1 MTEEGRRTLK
11 VHVDLTFVDLLKS
24 VPQINTKQGWLGPDR
39 RKLMRKTFPQEAD
52 LLSQILDDTD
62 FYEAPASTKYHG
74 AYVGGLFDHS
84 MNVACVLKYLTS
96 IGICSKWEN
105 NRSPVIVGLLHD
117 FTKIGKYNREE
128 DGTFTYNSKAQS
140 YGGHG
145 SDSVIKLLQILP
157 LNQEEV
163 LCIRYHMGAYEKED
177 WDGFDR
183 AIKTYP
189 NVLWTHTA
197 DIYASKVLE
206 V

>member
-1 MTEEGRRTLK
+1 MK
-11 VHVDLTFVDLLKS
+11 ASINLTFIDLLS
-24 VPQINTKQGWLGPDR
+24 GIPAVQTASLSPGDR
-39 RKLMRKTFPQEAD
+39 RKMMVEAFPQEAE
-52 LLSQILDDTD
+52 LLTIILDSTD

-84 MNVACVLKYLTS
+84 MNVACTLKHLTS
-96 IGICSKWEN
+96 IGVCNKWEHS
-105 NRSPVIVGLLHD
+105 RSPVIVGLLHD
-117 FTKIGKYNREE
+117 FTKIGRYNREE
-128 DGTFTYNSKAQS
+128 DGTFTYNSKAQG

-157 LNQEEV
+157 LSQEEV
-163 LCIRYHMGAYEKED
+163 MCIRYHMGAYEKED

-183 AIKTYP
+183 AIRTYP

-197 DIYASKVLE
+197 DMYASKVLE

>member
-1 MTEEGRRTLK
+1 MEVPINLTFTDTLSKIQAVQTLNFSPGRRR
-11 VHVDLTFVDLLKS
+11 S
-24 VPQINTKQGWLGPDR
+24 WMIEA
-39 RKLMRKTFPQEAD
+39 FPQEANQ
-52 LLSQILDDTD
+52 LTTILDKTD

-96 IGICSKWEN
+96 IGVCNKWQDS
-105 NRSPVIVGLLHD
+105 RSPVIVGVLHD
-117 FTKIGKYNREE
+117 FTKLGMYKE
-128 DGTFTYNSKAQS
+128 DEQDLDKFQINPSRVS

-145 SDSVIKLLQILP
+145 SDSLIKILQVLALTP
-157 LNQEEV
+157 EEAI
-163 LCIRYHMGAYEKED
+163 CIRYHMGAYEKED

-183 AIKTYP
+183 AIKAYP

-197 DIYASKVLE
+197 DMYASKVLE

>member
-1 MTEEGRRTLK
+1 MME
-11 VHVDLTFVDLLKS
+11 
-24 VPQINTKQGWLGPDR
+24 
-39 RKLMRKTFPQEAD
+39 TFPQEAD

-62 FYEAPASTKYHG
+62 FYYSPASTKYHG
-74 AYVGGLFDHS
+74 AYIGGLFDHS

-96 IGICSKWEN
+96 IGVCSKWEN
-105 NRSPVIVGLLHD
+105 SRSPVIVGLLHD
-117 FTKIGKYNREE
+117 FTKIGKYNKEE
-128 DGTFTYNSKAQS
+128 DGTFTYNSKAQG

-145 SDSVIKLLQILP
+145 SDSVIKLLQILQ
-157 LNQEEV
+157 LSQEEV

-183 AIKTYP
+183 AIRTYP

-197 DIYASKVLE
+197 DMYASKVLE

>member
-1 MTEEGRRTLK
+1 MK
-11 VHVDLTFVDLLKS
+11 VHGDLTFVDLLKS
-24 VPQINTKQGWLGPDR
+24 VPQTNTKQDWLGSDR
-39 RKLMRKTFPQEAD
+39 RKLMMETFPQEAD

-62 FYEAPASTKYHG
+62 FYYSPASTKYHG
-74 AYVGGLFDHS
+74 AYIGGLFDHS

-96 IGICSKWEN
+96 IGVCSKWEN
-105 NRSPVIVGLLHD
+105 SRSPVIVGLLHD

-128 DGTFTYNSKAQS
+128 DGTFTYNSKAQG

-157 LNQEEV
+157 LSQEEV

-183 AIKTYP
+183 AIRTYP

-197 DIYASKVLE
+197 DMYASKVLE

>member
-1 MTEEGRRTLK
+1 MK
-11 VHVDLTFVDLLKS
+11 APIDLTFTDTLSKIPPVKTLDFS
-24 VPQINTKQGWLGPDR
+24 PQER
-39 RKLMRKTFPQEAD
+39 RNFMIETFPQEAD
-52 LLSQILDDTD
+52 QLTTILDKTD
-62 FYEAPASTKYHG
+62 FYEAPASTRYHG

-84 MNVACVLKYLTS
+84 MNVARVLKHLTS
-96 IGICSKWEN
+96 IGVCNKWEN

-117 FTKIGKYNREE
+117 FTKLGMYKE
-128 DGTFTYNSKAQS
+128 DEHDLDKFQVNPFRVS

-145 SDSVIKLLQILP
+145 SDSLIKILQVLALTP
-157 LNQEEV
+157 EEV
-163 LCIRYHMGAYEKED
+163 MCIRYHMGAYEKED

-197 DIYASKVLE
+197 DMYASKVLE

>member
-1 MTEEGRRTLK
+1 MK
-11 VHVDLTFVDLLKS
+11 VHGDLTFVDLLKS
-24 VPQINTKQGWLGPDR
+24 VPQTNTKQDWLGSDR
-39 RKLMRKTFPQEAD
+39 RKLMMETFPQEAD

-62 FYEAPASTKYHG
+62 FYYSPASTKYHG
-74 AYVGGLFDHS
+74 AYIGGLFDHS

-96 IGICSKWEN
+96 IGVCSKWEN

-128 DGTFTYNSKAQS
+128 DGTFTYNSKAQG

-157 LNQEEV
+157 LSQEEA

-183 AIKTYP
+183 AIRTYP

-197 DIYASKVLE
+197 DMYASKVLE

>member
-1 MTEEGRRTLK
+1 MKTI
-11 VHVDLTFVDLLKS
+11 DLAYTDLLS
-24 VPQINTKQGWLGPDR
+24 QIPATNTSRAWTVADR
-39 RKLMRKTFPQEAD
+39 QRLFREIFPQEAD

-62 FYEAPASTKYHG
+62 FYYSPASTKYHG

-96 IGICSKWEN
+96 IGVCSKWEN
-105 NRSPVIVGLLHD
+105 SRSPVIVGLLHD

-128 DGTFTYNSKAQS
+128 DGSFKYNSKALS

-145 SDSVIKLLQILP
+145 SDLVIKLLQTLQ
-157 LNQEEV
+157 LSQEEV
-163 LCIRYHMGAYEKED
+163 MCIRYHMGAYEKDD

-183 AIKTYP
+183 AIRQYP

-197 DIYASKVLE
+197 DMYASKVLE
-206 V
+206 ASI